1 MTLHQIEVL
10 DRQQGKQHQARP
22 AEDGML
28 TMTPRVATDDLFGL
42 VPPTAEE
49 PVNGVRRL
57 DGRAEIRAEL
67 DLLDAGCATERMAMV
82 ADLPPV
88 RSHSVV
94 GWRTRG
100 VRARTIHQ
108 VAPLS
113 GRMLGTDPDEEEA
126 RAFLA
131 VSATMVIA
139 DRSAA
144 LVIQPPVDT
153 DGSLAW
159 RGLMIHDL
167 RLVSLLCEMYDG
179 VWECSLPI
187 GQDDGSEPRSEELTE
202 RQECIGRLLATGA
215 KDEAIARRLGL
226 SLRTVR
232 SEISRLT
239 EALGARS
246 RFQAGVQLARRYG

>member
-10 DRQQGKQHQARP
+10 DPARP

-28 TMTPRVATDDLFGL
+28 TMTPRM
-42 VPPTAEE
+42 TAAEVRGPALSALE
-49 PVNGVRRL
+49 APAAAGGVRWL

-67 DLLDAGCATERMAMV
+67 DLLDASCLTERMAMV

-113 GRMLGTDPDEEEA
+113 GRAFGTDPDQEET

-139 DRSAA
+139 DRLTA
-144 LVIQPPVDT
+144 LVIQPPVET
-153 DGSLAW
+153 DGALSW
-159 RGLMIHDL
+159 RGMLIEDT
-167 RLVSLLCEMYDG
+167 RLVGLLCEMYDG
-179 VWECSLPI
+179 VWECSLPF
-187 GQDDGSEPRSEELTE
+187 GADETPQPRVEELTE

-232 SEISRLT
+232 AEISRLT